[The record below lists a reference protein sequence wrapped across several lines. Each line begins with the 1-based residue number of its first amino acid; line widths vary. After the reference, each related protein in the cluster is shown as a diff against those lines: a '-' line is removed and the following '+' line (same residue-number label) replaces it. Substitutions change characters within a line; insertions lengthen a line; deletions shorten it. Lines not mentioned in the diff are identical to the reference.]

1 MLLQLEVFIV
11 CTVDRS
17 KYLYKVT
24 DWEFFIKKFN
34 YGFFF
39 SAIINKIIKSF
50 YEFNI

>member
-34 YGFFF
+34 YGFFLVRLL
-39 SAIINKIIKSF
+39 IK
-50 YEFNI
+50 